1 MAQKDL
7 DAFINTEIQKQGQK
21 DALGQSLSQGA
32 TFDPDTY
39 AKNMAI
45 AAKTGKTTQMVNDF
59 PEQLGY
65 EAKLSGLNVER
76 LVDKNPSLSKF
87 LASNIDNS
95 ALAHDDVD
103 TLGFTEILLRPVDYI
118 RSIGG
123 GAVKAIGSDISGRAV
138 VTDIAERNQDE
149 ILKSKGVSAWARLF
163 DQSVDTIV
171 NAPLNLQRRLTST
184 IPMPENIGAR
194 EIGGEIKKFG
204 NYISPPK
211 ERQAIDTETFEA
223 IGQIGSQ
230 IVLSYVTGGSSLYY
244 QGADIMNDKVAKDD
258 TTQARKDAAVIF
270 GGAITGVTEK
280 IGLDKILN
288 RVPPEIKNRTLRFLA
303 DKGAAF
309 GIEFTQELAENILH
323 DVTRKMLTDPNAEIG
338 DGAFREAT
346 VAGMAA
352 SIIRTGLGIKSFRQA
367 KDQQEFFEALGDNAK
382 ASKLRERNPEKYEEL
397 LNMITENGPLQNVFI
412 PQEQFKTYF
421 QSINKDPAQVAQNL
435 GIANYD
441 EAELAG
447 GDLVIPVSKFVSQIA
462 PSDDLQGLIED
473 LRLAQGFDTPRE
485 AKEKMANLEADIAR
499 LREQFESEDVNRD
512 IQTTAMQEIKADIE
526 GQLVQLGMTAK
537 TANDYAT
544 IAAAG
549 FRGISVNAYRE
560 MTPEKREQ
568 MVRRIF
574 KQTEFKVSMPMNA
587 ILKDKKID
595 MQLDPLLE
603 SLRSRMS
610 FDEKKI
616 YGPSLIEFLK
626 SKKIKLDDSMGEL
639 AARDIDIGR
648 KAFERKLIAQK
659 GDENALGLEEAAEIA
674 HSWGYIPETN
684 ERLFLEALD
693 EDLRGNA
700 VYSTEFTD
708 AKLEDYVNQLDALQN
723 YLDRYDIDVTK
734 LSNEEIR
741 AKLDELSNQPDVLP
755 DYYQGVSRAEFDAV
769 KNQYKNTDQ
778 WLRAPDGS
786 PTNLTEDQWV
796 QVRTQSFKNWFG
808 DWEQAYK
815 DGGVFRTELSV
826 SKVVGSNGEPLVVYH
841 GTDFGGFSEFEEPS
855 GMTRG
860 DLGIFTTT
868 NREMALTYVRIAAGN
883 KTVEV
888 KTEYTEKEL
897 SELYGIEIV
906 EKDGEFYGQDT
917 YTEDDVDVTGSF
929 KNKEDAIAAASKFAQ
944 GQPRT
949 RGQGAGIYELFMNI
963 RDAYEI
969 DFEGANWNGERDGV
983 PITDMNT
990 DSAVRE
996 ARQFGNDGAI
1006 ITNVID
1012 DGGGIGNYAG
1022 EPADVFVA
1030 FKPNQIKSAT
1040 GNIGSFKPESTNI
1053 LYQTIDKTQTEEF
1066 KKWSKGHDLVRE
1078 GDYHEYESGVGVVVE
1093 SIHGTTADFEV
1104 FDLAK
1109 ANPESDMGA
1118 GFYSSNTTDDVG
1130 TNYAGLGPDLTQ
1142 KVERLAEQIADQTD
1156 RKYNDPD
1163 VVAEAKA
1170 QFMANQGLSMPLY
1183 VRFDNPA
1190 VIGGNYETT
1199 FTLEQEY
1206 DEETE
1211 EYGDVTGTLV
1221 DFVDAL
1227 KAVED
1232 EFSDV
1237 DATEV
1242 GSYLFQEAADR
1253 GEITLSDIIHLI
1265 KDRPTGAQYATDED
1279 GRYVVSEFIRRGLE
1293 EAGFDGV
1300 IDTTVSSKFKNM
1312 QGMNPDTVHYIAFSP
1327 KQIKSR
1333 YNKGT
1338 FDPDTDN
1345 IMYQKATENLELKR
1359 GYVKFGEGENKTV
1372 EIALLENRDLST
1384 FLHEMGH
1391 VYLEI
1396 LGDVAQDP
1404 NSSAETKADYAAIL
1418 NFLGVKDRSEI
1429 GVKQHEMFARAHEA
1443 YLREGKSPNAELRTV
1458 FQKFKAWLTRIYKT
1472 LQQLDIELNDDIR
1485 QVFDRIY
1492 ATDAEIEAARTEA
1505 DMTPLFASATAA
1517 NMTDAEFEA
1526 YTNAVRDEVEVA
1538 KEKLEQ
1544 KLLRELEREKKIW
1557 WKETRAEMRK
1567 IVEAEVNEMP
1577 VYRAFDQLALG
1588 SLRGEEGIKLD
1599 YLDLVAR
1606 YGEAFVKTLPRPY
1619 VYAKK
1624 GGVDADTA
1632 AEMLG
1637 FDSGEELVKALAA
1650 LKPRKEYIEAE
1661 TDQRMK
1667 ETYGDIQTDG
1677 SFADEAKAAMHNE
1690 SRANVLSI
1698 ELKAI
1703 KRKQREALPFVRA
1716 ERQKATEKR
1725 REAMDAANI
1734 PPLAVFRQ
1742 MAQGIIG
1749 SKRII
1754 DITPNDYLLAERK
1767 YNRKAFKDMAA
1778 GNYQEAFIAKQRE
1791 LINHY
1796 MYLEAVKARQN
1807 IDKAREYLASF
1818 DNDATRQRI
1827 AKAGKDY
1834 LDQIDTLLEGYELK
1848 RIPTVVIE
1856 QRMRLADFVQQQEAL
1871 GNFVNIPQELIDKA
1885 QATNYRQSTYDEF
1898 TALRDAVKN
1907 IEHLAK
1913 FKNKLMVRQKA
1924 REFENVKAE
1933 LLTTLRDNRQPTG
1946 ELERLTS
1953 KSMNIRDKGARAWR
1967 KFDAAHLKVEQ
1978 IVEWLDG
1985 GQIDGPWARY
1995 FFDLADE
2002 AQTKEYDLHR
2012 VVTKALRDLQEN
2024 MPRKWQQSLYDKT
2037 AASLPTVNNI
2047 TKYDL
2052 IGIALNSGNDGN
2064 YQRLKAGRTLQDGQQ
2079 FPWTDD
2085 QINAALTHLT
2095 KEDWQFVQG
2104 VWDTVNLLWGD
2115 IAALEERMTGIAPPK
2130 VEARPFTVTTQQ
2142 GDTIEVAGG
2151 YFPIVYDRRMS
2162 DVGKKQAETQE
2173 TVQDF
2178 FSNGHGRATTSK
2190 GHTKSR
2196 VDSYSAPLNLDWS
2209 DTLSYHMSNVIKDIS
2224 HREAV
2229 QGIYKILKDKEIAL
2243 ELEARLGSEY
2253 TKMLNDWTRTLVRDR
2268 ADTLYQAQGLAN
2280 ILMKTRTNMAIVT
2293 MGFKATTILA
2303 QVAGVGP
2310 AMDFVKPRNFY
2321 KGMVDFFV
2329 HPKQTYEFVT
2339 SRSGEMRN
2347 RLNTLDRDVKD
2358 GLAMTRGETG
2368 ILPAVRRTA
2377 FYATGV
2383 MDMAVSMPTWMGAYK
2398 QALTEGKS
2406 EEDAIRAGDRAVR
2419 LSQGAAGA
2427 KDMAAVQRNNEL
2439 TRLLTMYYGPFSALY
2454 ARLRDVGESTSSM
2467 KDLPKAAARLMAL
2480 VIFPAIIGE
2489 LLAGRGPDDDEDEVW
2504 WAARKVAL
2512 YPLAAIPVVRDFSG
2526 LTEQWMINLIGNGNM
2541 EFKPEYRLS
2550 PIVSAIDK
2558 VSRIPSKIG
2567 DVVIGEKDFDEV
2579 AWDVFESSGY
2589 VLGLPTAQARITGE
2603 YLQKLLTGETSPE
2616 DAADVLKGLFFRP
2629 KKD

>member
-76 LVDKNPSLSKF
+76 LVDRNPSLSRF
-87 LASNIDNS
+87 LASNIDN
-95 ALAHDDVD
+95 AAIAHDDVN
-103 TLGFTEILLRPVDYI
+103 TLGAMEVILRPVDYV
-118 RSIGG
+118 RSAVA
-123 GAVKAIGSDISGRAV
+123 GAVKTVGSSIKGAGEIDDIGTRNALSSWENLFAPAKAIA
-138 VTDIAERNQDE
+138 Q
-149 ILKSKGVSAWARLF
+149 
-163 DQSVDTIV
+163 
-171 NAPLNLQRRLTST
+171 APLTLFKISSAPAQVD
-184 IPMPENIGAR
+184 AKAV
-194 EIGGEIKKFG
+194 GGEIKKFG
-204 NYISPPK
+204 ELIAPPK
-211 ERQAIDTETFEA
+211 ERQAFDTEVAEG
-223 IGQIGSQ
+223 IGQIGTQ
-230 IVLSYVTGGSSLYY
+230 IITSLVTGGSALYY
-244 QGADIMNDKVAKDD
+244 QGADVMADKVAKDD
-258 TTQARKDAAVIF
+258 TTQARKDIAVVT
-270 GGAITGVTEK
+270 GSAITGITEK
-280 IGLDKILN
+280 YGLDKILN
-288 RVPPEIKNRTLRFLA
+288 RVPPQVKNRTLRFIA
-303 DKGAAF
+303 DKAAVF
-309 GIEFTQELAENILH
+309 GIEFAQELTENIMQ
-323 DVTRKMLTDPNAEIG
+323 DVTRKLLTDPNAEIG
-338 DGAFREAT
+338 EGATREAT
-346 VAGMAA
+346 VAGTAA
-352 SIIRTGLGIKSFRQA
+352 MVVRTALGIKSFRQA
-367 KDQQEFFEALGDNAK
+367 KDQQTFFEALADK
-382 ASKLRERNPEKYEEL
+382 SKESKLRERNPEKYEEL
-397 LNMITENGPLQNVFI
+397 LNMITENGPLQNIFI

-421 QSINKDPAQVAQNL
+421 QSVNRDPEQVAQDL
-435 GIANYD
+435 GIANYA

-462 PSDDLQGLIED
+462 PSDDLQGLIQD

-485 AKEKMANLEADIAR
+485 AQEKMANLEADIAR

-560 MTPEKREQ
+560 MSPEQREN

-626 SKKIKLDDSMGEL
+626 AKKIKLDDSMGEL

-741 AKLDELSNQPDVLP
+741 AKLDELSKEPEKTP
-755 DYYQGVSRAEFDAV
+755 DYYQKDV
-769 KNQYKNTDQ
+769 KNLVVLHNLSSDNIRFIDEFGGLPVPSLGITKVDTPFKGFGDITLIGPKGMVDPAKGVPVFSADAYTARFPELIWDKVSMKKADAFFNSFGEDYKERDLADTWDRMVNYPDRGRAIEEFVKSGTAMRA
-778 WLRAPDGS
+778 WLRENGKTPVAPVMESDRVWVRSSWAYQDSWTAKVDELIGRGIDVRNLRPEDDG
-786 PTNLTEDQWV
+786 
-796 QVRTQSFKNWFG
+796 
-808 DWEQAYK
+808 Y
-815 DGGVFRTELSV
+815 
-826 SKVVGSNGEPLVVYH
+826 
-841 GTDFGGFSEFEEPS
+841 
-855 GMTRG
+855 
-860 DLGIFTTT
+860 
-868 NREMALTYVRIAAGN
+868 
-883 KTVEV
+883 
-888 KTEYTEKEL
+888 
-897 SELYGIEIV
+897 SEL
-906 EKDGEFYGQDT
+906 QD
-917 YTEDDVDVTGSF
+917 
-929 KNKEDAIAAASKFAQ
+929 AAMQA
-944 GQPRT
+944 
-949 RGQGAGIYELFMNI
+949 
-963 RDAYEI
+963 
-969 DFEGANWNGERDGV
+969 
-983 PITDMNT
+983 
-990 DSAVRE
+990 
-996 ARQFGNDGAI
+996 
-1006 ITNVID
+1006 
-1012 DGGGIGNYAG
+1012 
-1022 EPADVFVA
+1022 
-1030 FKPNQIKSAT
+1030 
-1040 GNIGSFKPESTNI
+1040 
-1053 LYQTIDKTQTEEF
+1053 
-1066 KKWSKGHDLVRE
+1066 
-1078 GDYHEYESGVGVVVE
+1078 
-1093 SIHGTTADFEV
+1093 
-1104 FDLAK
+1104 
-1109 ANPESDMGA
+1109 
-1118 GFYSSNTTDDVG
+1118 
-1130 TNYAGLGPDLTQ
+1130 
-1142 KVERLAEQIADQTD
+1142 AE
-1156 RKYNDPD
+1156 
-1163 VVAEAKA
+1163 AEAKKFGLTA
-1170 QFMANQGLSMPLY
+1170 EQFFERDISDGKIAFGPLDAAITFVYDSKKPPKVSVRNTRDALRKQIGDDMPAYEKWAADKIKEQFKEPSIKVGGRKVAVTLDNVVDAMATKVVRGREKTMTFSSGQVAARAAKQFKSMEEIQAARDRIVSSDVEAEFKNETDATIDGYMAIAGQYYRFDTGYPDASMKALADANRMGGGEASIRRALIKNDFEDPSPELITAAKDALTAMRGAVTDYFEAKPQRAVMLYEFLGAVVPQNAPKDVLDVLEKNGIY
-1183 VRFDNPA
+1183 VRQYGNKGDVYVEREQAITELANELHQQTGFVLFQSENQDQQA
-1190 VIGGNYETT
+1190 VIDSARNNIET
-1199 FTLEQEY
+1199 
-1206 DEETE
+1206 
-1211 EYGDVTGTLV
+1211 
-1221 DFVDAL
+1221 
-1227 KAVED
+1227 
-1232 EFSDV
+1232 
-1237 DATEV
+1237 
-1242 GSYLFQEAADR
+1242 
-1253 GEITLSDIIHLI
+1253 
-1265 KDRPTGAQYATDED
+1265 
-1279 GRYVVSEFIRRGLE
+1279 
-1293 EAGFDGV
+1293 
-1300 IDTTVSSKFKNM
+1300 
-1312 QGMNPDTVHYIAFSP
+1312 
-1327 KQIKSR
+1327 
-1333 YNKGT
+1333 
-1338 FDPDTDN
+1338 
-1345 IMYQKATENLELKR
+1345 KR
-1359 GYVKFGEGENKTV
+1359 GYVRFGAGENKTV

-1404 NSSAETKADYAAIL
+1404 SSSAETKADYAAIL

-1749 SKRII
+1749 SKRIM

-1778 GNYQEAFIAKQRE
+1778 GNYQEAFVAKQRE

-2162 DVGKKQAETQE
+2162 DVGKKQAEVQE

-2480 VIFPAIIGE
+2480 VVFPAIIGE

-2589 VLGLPTAQARITGE
+2589 LLGLPTAQARITGE

-2629 KKD
+2629 KKDQNLNHI

>member
-76 LVDKNPSLSKF
+76 LVDRNPSLSRF
-87 LASNIDNS
+87 LASNIDN
-95 ALAHDDVD
+95 AAIAHDDVN
-103 TLGFTEILLRPVDYI
+103 TLGAMEVILRPVDYV
-118 RSIGG
+118 RSAVA
-123 GAVKAIGSDISGRAV
+123 GAVKTVGGSIKGAGEIDDIGTRNALGSWENLFAPAKAIA
-138 VTDIAERNQDE
+138 Q
-149 ILKSKGVSAWARLF
+149 
-163 DQSVDTIV
+163 
-171 NAPLNLQRRLTST
+171 APLTLFKISSAPAQVD
-184 IPMPENIGAR
+184 AKAV
-194 EIGGEIKKFG
+194 GGEIKKFG
-204 NYISPPK
+204 ELIAPPK
-211 ERQAIDTETFEA
+211 ERQAFDTEVAEG
-223 IGQIGSQ
+223 IGQIGTQ
-230 IVLSYVTGGSSLYY
+230 IITSLVTGGSALYY
-244 QGADIMNDKVAKDD
+244 QGADVMADKVAKDD
-258 TTQARKDAAVIF
+258 TTQARKDIAVVT
-270 GGAITGVTEK
+270 GSAITGITEK
-280 IGLDKILN
+280 YGLDKILN
-288 RVPPEIKNRTLRFLA
+288 RVPPQVKNRTLRFIA
-303 DKGAAF
+303 DKAAVF
-309 GIEFTQELAENILH
+309 GIEFAQELTENIMQ
-323 DVTRKMLTDPNAEIG
+323 DVTRKLLTDPNAEIG
-338 DGAFREAT
+338 EGATREAT
-346 VAGMAA
+346 VAGTAA
-352 SIIRTGLGIKSFRQA
+352 MVVRTALGIKSFRQA
-367 KDQQEFFEALGDNAK
+367 KDQQTFFEALADK
-382 ASKLRERNPEKYEEL
+382 SKESKLRERNPEKYEEL
-397 LNMITENGPLQNVFI
+397 LNMITENGPLQNIFI

-421 QSINKDPAQVAQNL
+421 QSVNRDPEQVAQDL
-435 GIANYD
+435 GIANYA

-447 GDLVIPVSKFVSQIA
+447 GDLVVPVSKFVSQIA
-462 PSDDLQGLIED
+462 PSDDLQGLIQD

-485 AKEKMANLEADIAR
+485 AQEKMANLEADIAR

-560 MTPEKREQ
+560 MSPEQREN

-626 SKKIKLDDSMGEL
+626 AKKIKLDDSMGEL

-755 DYYQGVSRAEFDAV
+755 DYYQGVLRAEFDAV

-983 PITDMNT
+983 PITGMNT

-1066 KKWSKGHDLVRE
+1066 KKWSKGYDLVRE

-1206 DEETE
+1206 NEETE

-1327 KQIKSR
+1327 KQMKSR

-1345 IMYQKATENLELKR
+1345 IMYQKAAENLELKR

-1749 SKRII
+1749 SKRIM

-1778 GNYQEAFIAKQRE
+1778 GNYQEAFVAKQRE

-2480 VIFPAIIGE
+2480 VVFPAIIGE

-2629 KKD
+2629 KKDQNLNHI